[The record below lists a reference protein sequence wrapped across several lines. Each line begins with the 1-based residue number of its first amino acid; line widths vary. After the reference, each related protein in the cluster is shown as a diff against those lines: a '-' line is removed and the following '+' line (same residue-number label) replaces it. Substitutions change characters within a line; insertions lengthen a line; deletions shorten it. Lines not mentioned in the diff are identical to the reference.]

1 MGARIK
7 LSDGWGVG
15 AGRTREEASLSFM
28 FGLDKHF
35 SEYNYGKLGLIFLE

>member
-7 LSDGWGVG
+7 LSDGGG
-15 AGRTREEASLSFM
+15 LGRTREEASLSFM

-35 SEYNYGKLGLIFLE
+35 SVLE